1 MYRPDLSPLVWKVFK
16 RHLLAYRKTWKVS
29 ISFNFFEPLFY
40 LTAFGFGLGAY
51 LKPMEGV
58 TYIEYLAP
66 GLIAYSAMFASTIEC
81 TYGIFVRMQYQKS
94 YQAIV
99 ATPASIFDV
108 VMGDM
113 LFGAFK
119 SVLYGTVILTVISV
133 LGLVKSPLAVLI
145 LPVLALSGLLFSAL
159 AATWTGLVPNID
171 SFNYFFSLLIT
182 PMYLISGV
190 FFPLTGLPVII
201 QKLAWFS
208 PLYHLV
214 NISRGLV
221 TGNTGAY
228 MAGDLAWLLVV
239 TLIVLPAPVYL
250 LRRLII
256 R

>member
-1 MYRPDLSPLVWKVFK
+1 MFSLDLSPLVWKVFK
-16 RHLLAYRKTWKVS
+16 RHLLAYRRTWKVS
-29 ISFNFFEPLFY
+29 VSFNFFEPLFY
-40 LTAFGFGLGAY
+40 LTAFGIGLGAY

-66 GLIAYSAMFASTIEC
+66 GLIAYSSMVAAAVEC
-81 TYGIFVRMQYQKS
+81 TYGIFVRMEYQKS

-99 ATPASIFDV
+99 ATPASIYDV

-119 SVLYGTVILTVISV
+119 SVIYGAVILIVISV
-133 LGLVKSPLAVLI
+133 LGLVKSPWAILI
-145 LPVLALSGLLFSAL
+145 LPVLALSGLLFSAIS
-159 AATWTGLVPNID
+159 ATWTGLVPHID

-190 FFPLTGLPVII
+190 FFPVSGLPVIVQNI
-201 QKLAWFS
+201 AWFS

-214 NISRGLV
+214 NVSRGLV
-221 TGNTGAY
+221 TGNIGAY
-228 MAGDLAWLLVV
+228 MMGDIAWLLIL
-239 TLIVLPAPVYL
+239 TLLIIPVPVFL
-250 LRRLII
+250 LRRLVI